1 MKILLVEDCE
11 INRAMVSKQL
21 KRRDTDVILAEDGVE
36 GVEKCIAEQPDLVLM
51 DMVMPRLNG
60 VEAAAKLKEHA
71 ETKHIPIIAL
81 TGFCSL
87 SEQREAM
94 RAGCSA
100 VATKPIDFRLLGE
113 MIDELMARAKA

>member
-11 INRAMVSKQL
+11 INRSMVSKQL
-21 KRRDTDVILAEDGVE
+21 KRRNTDIILAVDGVE
-36 GVEKCIAEQPDLVLM
+36 GVAKCIAEQPDLVLM
-51 DMVMPRLNG
+51 DMVMPRLSG
-60 VEAAAKLKEHA
+60 VEASAQLKAHDD
-71 ETKHIPIIAL
+71 TKHIPIIAL

-113 MIDELMARAKA
+113 MIDELLARPKA